1 MDVWGR
7 CSTPAGVCVICPSRA
22 AWPVQADGHDGNA
35 CGRSEQ
41 WSESRSIQLLQQSS
55 PPLLQLPFT
64 QLAAWRI
71 PAALNAT
78 PKSWNSL
85 APTIK
90 KTDFRGCKEGN
101 SECDPQSS
109 RQPTSSLAAFLFG
122 DFCLESERDFPR
134 DLSFSFS
141 FSRSFSR
148 FPSRSL
154 PFFSLSESGDAWLLW
169 VLSVQI
175 QTRPCFTAFLA
186 YLQTCDASSWS
197 SSCASWTFYSFSLE
211 VSVKVVKADQTSDLS
226 RKGHSP
232 DSPLEERSE
241 GDLDWD
247 LFFFLW

>member
-1 MDVWGR
+1 MDVCGR
-7 CSTPAGVCVICPSRA
+7 CSTPVSVCNLPFQGGVTGTGRRAWWECVA
-22 AWPVQADGHDGNA
+22 EEWTV
-35 CGRSEQ
+35 
-41 WSESRSIQLLQQSS
+41 WSESRSIQLFQQSS

-85 APTIK
+85 AAQIK
-90 KTDFRGCKEGN
+90 KTDFKGCEQRN
-101 SECDPQSS
+101 SERDPQSS

-154 PFFSLSESGDAWLLW
+154 PFFSLSESGDAWLL
-169 VLSVQI
+169 
-175 QTRPCFTAFLA
+175 
-186 YLQTCDASSWS
+186 
-197 SSCASWTFYSFSLE
+197 
-211 VSVKVVKADQTSDLS
+211 
-226 RKGHSP
+226 
-232 DSPLEERSE
+232 
-241 GDLDWD
+241 
-247 LFFFLW
+247 